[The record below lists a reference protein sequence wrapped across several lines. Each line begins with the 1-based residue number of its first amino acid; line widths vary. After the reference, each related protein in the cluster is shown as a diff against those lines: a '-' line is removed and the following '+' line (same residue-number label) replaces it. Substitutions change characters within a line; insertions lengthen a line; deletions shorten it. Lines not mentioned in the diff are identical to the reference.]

1 MALVALG
8 VSGGIGA
15 YKAVEV
21 ARGLQQRGHDVAA
34 VMTANAQR
42 FVGPLTFEA
51 ITRRRV
57 AADQFAPGA
66 NADIDHIALASTI
79 DLLLV
84 APATADIIGKFANGI
99 ADDFLSSLYLAATAP
114 VLLAPAM
121 NTNMLAHAAVRAN
134 LDTLAARGVRF
145 VNPGDGYLACGW
157 VGRGRLA
164 EPETIVA
171 AADGVLARGGAW
183 AGRSIL
189 VSAGPT
195 YEDLDPVRFLGNR
208 STGRMGYAVAAE
220 AAARGARVLLV
231 SGPTALDP
239 PAGVEV
245 TAVRS
250 ADGMHAAVLRLA
262 FDGAVD
268 AVDAVVMAAA
278 VADYTPAEGVQSS
291 KIRKTDDDLRLTLR
305 RTPDVLAS
313 LAARRG
319 DAPAPV
325 LVGFAAETGDP
336 VERARAKLTGKR
348 VDLIVANDVT
358 EPGAGFAVDTNV
370 AALVSAEG
378 VEPVSRRS
386 KRDLARVILDRIEAR
401 MAARDG
407 AA

>member
-57 AADQFAPGA
+57 ATDQFAPGV
-66 NADIDHIALASTI
+66 NADIDHIALASSI
-79 DLLLV
+79 ELLVV
-84 APATADIIGKFANGI
+84 APATADVIGKLANGI
-99 ADDFLSSLYLAATAP
+99 ADDFLSSLYLATTAP

-121 NTNMLAHAAVRAN
+121 NTNMLSHAAVRSN
-134 LDTLAARGVRF
+134 LDTLAARGARF
-145 VNPGDGYLACGW
+145 VEPGDGYLACGW

-164 EPETIVA
+164 EPEAIVA
-171 AADGVLARGGAW
+171 AADGMLRGGGAW

-189 VSAGPT
+189 VTAGPT
-195 YEDLDPVRFLGNR
+195 YEDLDPVRYLGNR
-208 STGRMGYAVAAE
+208 STGRMGYALAAE

-231 SGPTALDP
+231 SGPTALEP

-250 ADGMHAAVLRLA
+250 AGEMHAEVVRLA
-262 FDGAVD
+262 FDGAVE
-268 AVDAVVMAAA
+268 AVVMAAA
-278 VADYTPAEGVQSS
+278 VADYTPAAGPQAA
-291 KIRKTDDDLRLTLR
+291 KIRKADADLVVALR
-305 RTPDVLAS
+305 RTTDVLAD
-313 LAARRG
+313 LGARRG
-319 DAPAPV
+319 DAPRPV
-325 LVGFAAETGDP
+325 LVGFAAETGDA
-336 VERARAKLTGKR
+336 VERARAKLVRKR
-348 VDLIVANDVT
+348 VDLVVANDVT
-358 EPGAGFAVDTNV
+358 EPGAGFAVETNV
-370 AALVSAEG
+370 ATLVSDAG

-386 KRDLARVILDRIEAR
+386 KRDLARVVLDRIEAR
-401 MAARDG
+401 LGSGSETA
-407 AA
+407 